1 MRSQNYK
8 WFTASLMWYFTDR
21 MHAVMNGRECRVV
34 ESNAIGTEDTD
45 GRKVITLRLQRPK
58 TFLFSPGQ
66 YVFLSIKGGDRVVA
80 VLYISPKKFIYFLK
94 HPEDPDF
101 RAFRLKI
108 PSSATAKTTSL

>member
-1 MRSQNYK
+1 MSLFDHMRMYETMDLYGK
-8 WFTASLMWYFTDR
+8 D
-21 MHAVMNGRECRVV
+21 VG
-34 ESNAIGTEDTD
+34 
-45 GRKVITLRLQRPK
+45 ITLPSVKVVWL
-58 TFLFSPGQ
+58 
-66 YVFLSIKGGDRVVA
+66 GDRVVA